1 MAIIRLADCFEA
13 ATNGTPGVTKGWEG
27 SDRSGR
33 FVEFVD
39 KIRDVTTRPI
49 ITVARALVLGL
60 VMACCALAAV
70 VLTGIGLF
78 RLLDIVLPGKS
89 WSAHLVL
96 GAACC
101 TLGALLWS
109 RRTP

>member
-1 MAIIRLADCFEA
+1 MVAPVDPDPTTGDSGGDWASSAI
-13 ATNGTPGVTKGWEG
+13 
-27 SDRSGR
+27 GR
-33 FVEFVD
+33 FVEVVD
-39 KIRDVTTRPI
+39 RVRDVTTRPV

-60 VMACCALAAV
+60 VMACCALAAI

-78 RLLDIVLPGKS
+78 RLLDVILPGES

-96 GAACC
+96 GATCC
-101 TLGALLWS
+101 ALGALLWS

>member
-1 MAIIRLADCFEA
+1 MVAPVDPDP
-13 ATNGTPGVTKGWEG
+13 TTGD
-27 SDRSGR
+27 SDGDWASSAVGR

-39 KIRDVTTRPI
+39 KIRDVPTRPV

-70 VLTGIGLF
+70 VLAGIGLF